1 MHAAEHV
8 CHVHMVL
15 SRTLTLSLK
24 ATRRH
29 RGPCTDLALGHGV
42 VWLSQLSPFRST
54 ACAYVPNGDIAP
66 SHRQHSTRHEGRR
79 LRLTAQNG
87 PSQTHQ
93 KTLSFLS
100 PIWYSC
106 GILNPRET
114 VQVAAS
120 RSAVACARCSARNDR
135 RCARSSFSR
144 PAAASGSVR

>member
-1 MHAAEHV
+1 MFIWFFLGPSHSVSKRRGGTVVRAPTWHWDTV
-8 CHVHMVL
+8 WGGSL
-15 SRTLTLSLK
+15 SSLRF
-24 ATRRH
+24 A
-29 RGPCTDLALGHGV
+29 P
-42 VWLSQLSPFRST
+42 PP
-54 ACAYVPNGDIAP
+54 AYVPNGDIAP